1 MPAPTDIPTDLPDF
15 TRSIQTPDVHDIE
28 EISYDQEEV
37 Q

>member
-1 MPAPTDIPTDLPDF
+1 MPAPTDIPTDLPDP
-15 TRSIQTPDVHDIE
+15 TRSIQTPDVHAIE

>member
-1 MPAPTDIPTDLPDF
+1 MSTPIDIPKDLPDP

-28 EISYDQEEV
+28 ELSYDLEEV

>member
-1 MPAPTDIPTDLPDF
+1 MPTSTDVPTDLPDP
-15 TRSIQTPDVHDIE
+15 TRSIQTPDAHAIE

>member
-1 MPAPTDIPTDLPDF
+1 MSTPIDIPTDLPDP